1 MSRFLQLHLLTNYP
15 PANLNR
21 DDTGRPKTALM
32 GDAQRLRVSSQCSK
46 RAWRTSDAFTSA
58 LMQGQL
64 TPATPVVVQWDE
76 VPHPHLGTRTK
87 EVGVQVHKALTARGV
102 KDKDAKAWAASIAQ
116 QFGKL
121 QKEKKDAP
129 LNELRIEQLC
139 HLSPEERAA
148 VDALVQASAERQSAP
163 TDDELALLRAPQAA
177 VDIAM
182 FGRMLANSPAY
193 NVEAAV
199 QVAHAVTVHKAAVED
214 DWFSAVDDLNTGLEE
229 KGAGHIGERGFGAG
243 LFYQYV
249 CVDRKLLGTN
259 LGGDTALFKRA
270 LGALLHAMTKVAPT
284 GMQNSHGSR
293 AYASYVLAEKGDQ
306 QPRSLVQAF
315 LKPIKP
321 GEGGDML
328 ELAVNAIEQRCKNF
342 DEVYGKCAE
351 ERFRINVER
360 GNPKPEAS
368 PDDPRG
374 LSTPNPKT
382 PPKDPLGAIGS
393 LDELVAFAQED

>member
-1 MSRFLQLHLLTNYP
+1 MSRFLQLHMLTSYP

-32 GDAQRLRVSSQCSK
+32 GDAQRLRVSSQSRK
-46 RAWRTSDAFTSA
+46 RSWRTSDEFKSA
-58 LMQGQL
+58 LTNGQK
-64 TPATPVVVQWDE
+64 AQSAPVVVQWEDT
-76 VPHPHLGTRTK
+76 PHPHLGTRTK
-87 EVGVQVHKALTARGV
+87 EAGIQICKALSTRGV
-102 KDKDAKAWAASIAQ
+102 KDRDAKAWAASIAQ

-148 VDALVQASAERQSAP
+148 VDALVESCAIRGSGP
-163 TDDELALLRAPQAA
+163 TDDELGLLREPGAA

-182 FGRMLANSPAY
+182 FGRMLADSPSQ

-199 QVAHAVTVHKAAVED
+199 QVAHAITVHKAAVED
-214 DWFSAVDDLNTGLEE
+214 DYFSAVDDLNRED

-249 CVDRKLLGTN
+249 CVNRELLANN
-259 LGGDTALFKRA
+259 LGGDNAELVKRSI
-270 LGALLHAMTKVAPT
+270 GALLHAITKVAPT

-293 AYASYVLAEKGDQ
+293 AYASYVLAEKGNQ

-315 LKPIKP
+315 LKPVKP
-321 GEGGDML
+321 RDDAGNGGDDML
-328 ELAVNAIEQRCKNF
+328 ALAVAAIEQRCTNF
-342 DEVYGKCAE
+342 DKVYGACAD
-351 ERFRINVER
+351 ERYRINVENPDEG
-360 GNPKPEAS
+360 GNL
-368 PDDPRG
+368 DG
-374 LSTPNPKT
+374 L
-382 PPKDPLGAIGS
+382 I
-393 LDELVAFAQED
+393 VFAQED

>member
-32 GDAQRLRVSSQCSK
+32 GDAQRLRVSSQSLK
-46 RAWRTSDAFTSA
+46 RAWRTSDVFASA
-58 LMQGQL
+58 LFGGQ
-64 TPATPVVVQWDE
+64 TPQPASNVVQWDQA
-76 VPHPHLGTRTK
+76 PHPHLGTRTK
-87 EVGVQVHKALTARGV
+87 EVGVRVHKALTTRSM
-102 KDKDAKAWAASIAQ
+102 KDKDARAWAASIAQ

-139 HLSPEERAA
+139 HLSPEERSAIDSLVEACAA
-148 VDALVQASAERQSAP
+148 RQSAP
-163 TDDELALLRAPQAA
+163 TDDELALLRGPRAA

-182 FGRMLANSPAY
+182 FGRMLANSPAF

-214 DWFSAVDDLNTGLEE
+214 DWFSAVDDLNTGLED
-229 KGAGHIGERGFGAG
+229 KGAAHIGERGFGAG

-249 CVDRKLLGTN
+249 CVDRELLDNN
-259 LGGDTALFKRA
+259 LGNDTALAQRA
-270 LGALLHAMTKVAPT
+270 LAALLHAMTKVAPT

-293 AYASYVLAEKGDQ
+293 AFASYVLAEKGDQ

-315 LKPIKP
+315 LKPVKP
-321 GEGGDML
+321 VDGGDML
-328 ELAVNAIEQRCKNF
+328 DMAVNAVERRCSNF
-342 DEVYGKCAE
+342 DKVYGACAD
-351 ERFRINVER
+351 RRRRLDVE
-360 GNPKPEAS
+360 NPDRKTR
-368 PDDPRG
+368 PDDP
-374 LSTPNPKT
+374 
-382 PPKDPLGAIGS
+382 LGPIGT
-393 LDELVAFAQED
+393 LDELVAFGQED